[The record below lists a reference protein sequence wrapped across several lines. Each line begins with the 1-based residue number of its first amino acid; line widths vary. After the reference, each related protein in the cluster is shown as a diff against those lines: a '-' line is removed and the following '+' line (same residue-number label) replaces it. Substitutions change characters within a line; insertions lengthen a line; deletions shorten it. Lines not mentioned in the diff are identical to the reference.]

1 MKYFSL
7 INNQCVRHAID
18 IEQEKGYSKYMMLGQ
33 LLEGEEAVECFKKGI
48 EVMIKEKQLIEKVFI
63 TKLMLLTPATTSLL
77 PPPLFLHVWLLFC
90 LPLPSSQLYLL
101 RYFLCE
107 GNDFII
113 SIILY
118 M

>member
-77 PPPLFLHVWLLFC
+77 PPPSSCMFGCFSAFPY
-90 LPLPSSQLYLL
+90 PLPSCICYVISYVKEMILL
-101 RYFLCE
+101 FL
-107 GNDFII
+107 
-113 SIILY
+113 
-118 M
+118 